1 MSSGW
6 KRLYPKPAGS
16 LPGGIVTQWGVAL
29 ITVLILVFV
38 AIWLATGGSS
48 PAEIDSIGGEVTG
61 PARNFAGQMAAQ
73 VEAESLRA
81 ETRRAAAD
89 RTLQAQQRQEAQESA
104 TGAIGG
110 GQVTMNEALLLAGPS
125 PETGEAYTEQEFELR
140 ERLRLEDLE
149 RRSRSL
155 RSSPVAQTYRQ
166 FDRARSGTDAGGEP
180 GPVEAIRAEGAAALS
195 QALGTFQGVTGSLED
210 EIGAEAAADRAFLA
224 VLTGAQQGEG
234 PDPTQAVPPGPAAPA
249 PNSLGFPGE
258 AAQPARDYANPS
270 RLEGGDDPPGWERI
284 YEGAFLEAV
293 LVTQLSG
300 DFPGPVLA
308 QVAVP
313 FYSADRQRV
322 LVPRGAR
329 VVGTA
334 SAVLGQDQERLA
346 VSFHRLIY
354 PDGRWVTLD
363 FHGLN
368 QVGEGALKDRVNR
381 HYFSMF
387 AAVGAVGI
395 ISGLTLQN
403 SNPYGGGAQAFR
415 AGAGQ
420 GLGQAA
426 EQILQR
432 FLNRLPTLTI
442 RAGHRLRIWFTS
454 DVLVPRNLKGERK

>member
-61 PARNFAGQMAAQ
+61 PARNYAGQMAGV
-73 VEAESLRA
+73 VEAETLRA
-81 ETRRAAAD
+81 ETRAAAAG
-89 RTLQAQQRQEAQESA
+89 RTLQAQQRQEARGAA

-110 GQVTMNEALLLAGPS
+110 GQVTMNEAMLLAGPS

-166 FDRARSGTDAGGEP
+166 FDRAGSPSQPGDEP
-180 GPVEAIRAEGAAALS
+180 GAVEAIRAEGAAALS
-195 QALGTFQGVTGSLED
+195 QALGTFRGVTGSLED
-210 EIGAEAAADRAFLA
+210 EIAAEAQADQTFLA
-224 VLTGAQQGEG
+224 ALTGAQQGGG
-234 PDPTQAVPPGPAAPA
+234 PNPAQADPAGPAAPA
-249 PNSLGFPGE
+249 PNSLGFSGA
-258 AAQPARDYANPS
+258 AAQPAREYANPP
-270 RLEGGDDPPGWERI
+270 RLEGGNDPPGWERI
-284 YEGAFLEAV
+284 YEGSFLEAV

-308 QVAVP
+308 QVATP

-329 VVGTA
+329 VIGTA
-334 SAVLGQDQERLA
+334 SAVQGQDQERLA

-354 PDGRWVTLD
+354 PDGRWVTLN

-432 FLNRLPTLTI
+432 FLNRLPTITI

-454 DVLVPRNLKGERK
+454 DVLVPRNLKGE